1 MRLRYGQSGAF
12 RFRDRIT
19 TRKWRHRRVMPK
31 HMVTKWRLL
40 LPGASEPRLTL
51 LRRQGF
57 RSVFQAALRGQS
69 NRSIV
74 VVGNYEFGPITA
86 EPCRAKARPLRP
98 RRSYFA
104 PVSGIRYQQS
114 AIKNGRPDALL
125 LIPDPWWRRRVLPPG
140 PKGLLR
146 RPFIAIA

>member
-1 MRLRYGQSGAF
+1 MADPCL
-12 RFRDRIT
+12 
-19 TRKWRHRRVMPK
+19 
-31 HMVTKWRLL
+31 KWRLL

-86 EPCRAKARPLRP
+86 EPCRAKTRPLRP

-104 PVSGIRYQQS
+104 PVSGEPMTE
-114 AIKNGRPDALL
+114 NGDLSVVRRSVVCP
-125 LIPDPWWRRRVLPPG
+125 PNWWRRRVLPPG
-140 PKGLLR
+140 PIGLLR
-146 RPFIAIA
+146 RPFIAIAGLRRQASI